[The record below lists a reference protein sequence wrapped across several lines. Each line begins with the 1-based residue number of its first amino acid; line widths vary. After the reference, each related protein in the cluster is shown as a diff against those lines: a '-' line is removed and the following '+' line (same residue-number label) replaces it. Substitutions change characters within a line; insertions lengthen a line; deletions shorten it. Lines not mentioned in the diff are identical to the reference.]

1 MTQQHT
7 DSATLPLMP
16 DFSHGFYGFRH
27 TLDSALKV
35 LEVLQVPKARINVQ
49 VTGVGSTPRWIAQQ
63 TPPPGTPL
71 FEDTRITLHV
81 AGRGFC
87 RHLPVAMW
95 HKGDEEGL
103 GTTEIFELLDD
114 PLQKALYWIRE
125 GARLFDISASNP
137 DACARWISLFGL
149 NSEQWPVSHLYP
161 VASLL
166 PSLARLAGTENGVR
180 LALDVVLQLPLSG
193 MRPLQA
199 YRYLEEDD
207 LSLLGTRANRLSLDY
222 ILSDRFEDA
231 GSFELIIGPVDLES
245 YYEFKEPEGNALLQ
259 QTLRLVMPSYSRWS
273 VSWVVADPTQYPR
286 LGIARQ
292 NSLLGLNSYLGPLEK
307 LSAAVS

>member
-1 MTQQHT
+1 
-7 DSATLPLMP
+7 
-16 DFSHGFYGFRH
+16 
-27 TLDSALKV
+27 
-35 LEVLQVPKARINVQ
+35 
-49 VTGVGSTPRWIAQQ
+49 
-63 TPPPGTPL
+63 
-71 FEDTRITLHV
+71 
-81 AGRGFC
+81 
-87 RHLPVAMW
+87 MW

-125 GARLFDISASNP
+125 GARLFDISADNP

-149 NSEQWPVSHLYP
+149 NPEQWPASHLYS

-166 PSLARLAGTENGVR
+166 PSLARLAGTANGVR
-180 LALDVVLQLPLSG
+180 LALDVILQLPLSG

-199 YRYLEEDD
+199 YRYLEEED

-245 YYEFKEPEGNALLQ
+245 YYKFGEPEGNVLLQ

-273 VSWVVADPTQYPR
+273 VAWVVLDPTQYPR
-286 LGIARQ
+286 LGVARQ
-292 NSLLGLNSYLGPLEK
+292 NSLLGLNTYLGPQEGIGV
-307 LSAAVS
+307 AVS